1 MAVVFLGLF
10 FVLLMFDTR
19 AAFGALAVA
28 IVMLYRNK
36 TSSARRNARPP
47 VTDDI

>member
-10 FVLLMFDTR
+10 FVLLMFETR

-36 TSSARRNARPP
+36 TSSARRNAHPP